1 MKAVRVLSAPAA
13 AVVFTLV
20 LLGLGLVLPAMA
32 SRSEKRDDAQRYF
45 RLAQVQYEQGSTR
58 NAIESVQ
65 KALKLDPGYAEA
77 HYYLG
82 FIHYQQSEYKPA
94 EKEFRKAIHLNSY
107 YTDAHNHLGLVYR
120 EMKEYDKALSEFQ
133 TALNDKSYKSPEK
146 IYLNIGHLYL
156 VRSMFPEA
164 ITSFQK
170 SVALNP
176 SYLRGMLGLGTAYFR
191 AGQKDL
197 ADKELRKVVA
207 LGPDS
212 PEAAQARQLLDPK
225 AKPAG
230 S

>member
-1 MKAVRVLSAPAA
+1 LKPVSVLSAPAA
-13 AVVFTLV
+13 AAVSTLV
-20 LLGLGLVLPAMA
+20 LLGLGLALPATA
-32 SRSEKRDDAQRYF
+32 ARSEKRDDAQRYF

-133 TALNDKSYKSPEK
+133 TALNDKSFKSPEK
-146 IYLNIGHLYL
+146 IY
-156 VRSMFPEA
+156 FKA

-176 SYLRGMLGLGTAYFR
+176 TYLRGMLGLGTAYSR

-212 PEAAQARQLLDPK
+212 PEAAEARQLLDPK